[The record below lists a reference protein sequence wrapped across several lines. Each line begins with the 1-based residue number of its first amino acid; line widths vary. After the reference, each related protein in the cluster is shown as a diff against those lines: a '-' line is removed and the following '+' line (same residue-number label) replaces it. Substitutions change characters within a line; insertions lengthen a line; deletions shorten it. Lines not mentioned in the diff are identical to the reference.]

1 MFRLTAC
8 LLLWSALA
16 LPATAAPTA
25 TTAAAEPPAPNPE
38 ASYQFAI
45 AKALA
50 SEGEV
55 QTALDAYQKAENLA
69 PDAPYILVDH
79 AQFLARVAQAAQTA
93 DEQRRLLGQA
103 TDKVERARRLAPE
116 NPDVL
121 RAVGAIYLDQ
131 SARDPGALA
140 KAMEAFEMVYRQG
153 RADPQ
158 MALVLGRLYLD
169 QGQADKSVEVLTA
182 LSRDLV
188 QNRTVYLFLVEAL
201 LRAEKNE
208 QAEGRLRELLAFA
221 PDSVEGRLT
230 LADLQS
236 RRGDNQ
242 GAAQTLS
249 AAPDAVRA
257 DPRVGRQLAWALY
270 LSGDLDGALR
280 AVEPLLTTEPGD
292 RRMSLLKGLIL
303 AALGRNGEAADL
315 LIKVR
320 QAQPEDPTLARSL
333 AQVLQRA
340 GRREEGVA
348 VLADVAGRLGKAGK
362 SEEERAVRLDLA
374 QAYFDME
381 QWDKGT
387 ETLAP
392 LRTASEPAV
401 RTEAL
406 MLQADALI
414 RAKRYDEAITLLAQA
429 GDSPQV
435 VSKRAEALL
444 RAGRNQEGEEQI
456 ARLTHLSNSAG
467 SAGSAGGAAGGT
479 VGREEVMSML
489 AAAQAYQRAQRYESS
504 IPLLQQLQQL
514 HPDDLGSGFLLGT
527 AYERTGRHD
536 EAIALFRRLLEI
548 QPDFHAALNY
558 LGYIWAERGEN
569 LEEALSLSRRA
580 VALAPD
586 NGAYV
591 DSLGWAYY
599 RLGRFEQARVA
610 LERAARLEPGDAT
623 LQEHLGDV
631 YVALGQ
637 TDKALEVYRRA
648 LELGDDNAEQV
659 RRKLDR
665 LQTPRT
671 PG

>member
-1 MFRLTAC
+1 MVRPAARLLAG
-8 LLLWSALA
+8 LLSWSALV
-16 LPATAAPTA
+16 PAMAGAAAPSDP
-25 TTAAAEPPAPNPE
+25 AALSKE

-50 SEGEV
+50 SEGEM
-55 QTALDAYQKAENLA
+55 QPALEAYEKAEDLA

-79 AQFLARVAQAAQTA
+79 AQFLARVAQSAQSA
-93 DEQRRLLGQA
+93 DEQRRLLRSA

-121 RAVGAIYLDQ
+121 RAVGAIYLDL
-131 SARDPGALA
+131 SAQDPGALA
-140 KAMEAFEMVYRQG
+140 KAMEAFEAVYRQG

-169 QGQADKSVEVLTA
+169 QGQAEKSVEVLSA
-182 LSRDLV
+182 LSHNLP

-201 LRAEKNE
+201 MRAEKM
-208 QAEGRLRELLAFA
+208 AEAERTLRDLLAFA
-221 PDSVEGRLT
+221 PESLEARLT

-242 GAAQTLS
+242 AAAQTLS
-249 AAPDAVRA
+249 AAPESVRA
-257 DPRVGRQLAWALY
+257 DPRIGRQLAWALY
-270 LSGDLDGALR
+270 LSGDLAGALR
-280 AVEPLLTTEPGD
+280 TVEPLLGSEPGD
-292 RRMSLLKGLIL
+292 RRMSLLKGLVL
-303 AALGRNGEAADL
+303 AAEGRNGEAADL
-315 LIKVR
+315 LIRVR
-320 QAQPEDPTLARSL
+320 QAQPDDSTLARSL

-340 GRREEGVA
+340 GRNEEATA
-348 VLADVAGRLGKAGK
+348 VLADVAGRLAKAGK
-362 SEEERAVRLDLA
+362 TEEERTVRLDLA
-374 QAYFDME
+374 QAWFDME
-381 QWDKGT
+381 KWDQGVQA
-387 ETLAP
+387 LAP
-392 LRTASEPAV
+392 LLAAEPAV

-406 MLQADALI
+406 LLQADALL
-414 RAKRYDEAITLLAQA
+414 RAKRYDEALGLLVRAS
-429 GDSPQV
+429 DTPQV
-435 VSKRAEALL
+435 VSKRAEVLM
-444 RAGRNQEGEEQI
+444 RAGREREAEELLARI
-456 ARLTHLSNSAG
+456 AVAP
-467 SAGSAGGAAGGT
+467 GGAAT
-479 VGREEVMSML
+479 IDRQDVLSIL
-489 AAAQAYQRAQRYESS
+489 AAAQAYQRAERYEAS
-504 IPLLQQLQQL
+504 IPLLQRLQQL

-527 AYERTGRHD
+527 AYERTGRHQ
-536 EAIALFRRLLEI
+536 EAITLFRRLLEI

-569 LEEALSLSRRA
+569 LEEALSLARRA

-599 RLGRFEQARVA
+599 RLGRFEQAREA

-665 LQTPRT
+665 LQASPRSR
-671 PG
+671 